1 MRRPRFRGESV
12 FVLAAVGGR
21 HERSST
27 SPPRIDAQDGGC
39 HDATLTHQ
47 GSRGSRAATAARI
60 DARSVPLIQGGD
72 LPVSASPFRPKLP
85 RL

>member
-1 MRRPRFRGESV
+1 MRRPGTQGPRFRGESV
-12 FVLAAVGGR
+12 HVLAAVGGR

-47 GSRGSRAATAARI
+47 GSRGEPCSDRRQN
-60 DARSVPLIQGGD
+60 R
-72 LPVSASPFRPKLP
+72 R
-85 RL
+85 